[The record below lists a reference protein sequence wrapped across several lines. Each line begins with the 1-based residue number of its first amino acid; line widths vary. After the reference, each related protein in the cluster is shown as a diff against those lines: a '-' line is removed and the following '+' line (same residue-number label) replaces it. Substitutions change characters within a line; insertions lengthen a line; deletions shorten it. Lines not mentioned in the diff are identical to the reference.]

1 MPLNDV
7 CLPAGSESEILT
19 CLVVKP
25 LYTVKSN
32 LQWFMVL
39 VGDRGSSC
47 SMLDLRLRRSR
58 SHRITPVV
66 GWLVSSWLPVFLKNG
81 SKDFFDFLHESSLP

>member
-19 CLVVKP
+19 CLVVKR

-32 LQWFMVL
+32 LKWFMVV
-39 VGDRGSSC
+39 VGDRGRSC
-47 SMLDLRLRRSR
+47 SMSCY
-58 SHRITPVV
+58 
-66 GWLVSSWLPVFLKNG
+66 VFLLVKK
-81 SKDFFDFLHESSLP
+81 S

>member
-47 SMLDLRLRRSR
+47 SMFVMCLCLS
-58 SHRITPVV
+58 T
-66 GWLVSSWLPVFLKNG
+66 KAC
-81 SKDFFDFLHESSLP
+81 KA